1 MIKTDVCILGAGPAG
16 ASTALHLSYRDVPT
30 VLIDKAVFPRD
41 KVCGDALS
49 GKVPLLLKRLDPQM
63 LARFEQRTEMLTD
76 VWGIRFIAPNRT
88 ALDIPFKS
96 NYDKTKETSPGYV
109 AKRIDFDNF
118 LIDEVKRRENID
130 FYDNTAIE
138 FHEKVD
144 GGFIVSDKKKE
155 FQVECKLLI
164 IADGAHSKFA
174 RHYAGIE
181 KDNAHHAGALR
192 AYYTGVTGFHED
204 NFIEL
209 QFLDEIIPGYFW
221 IFPLPNGQ
229 ANVGI
234 GMRTDFISKRR
245 VNLKK
250 VMLDVIENHPDI
262 APRFK
267 NAKLQNKI
275 VGYGLPLGSKK
286 QKLSGDNYMLT
297 GDAGHLIDPLTGEGI
312 GNGFYSGWIA
322 AEQAVEC
329 LKANNF
335 SAKFMKSYD
344 KRIHRVLGIEMKL
357 SYQIQR
363 LMRYPW
369 VINPLAN
376 WVNRNP
382 RFFDIMSRM
391 YNDLELRK
399 QIVNP
404 FFWVKLV
411 MGREV

>member
-1 MIKTDVCILGAGPAG
+1 MIKTDICILGAGPAG
-16 ASTALHLSYRDVPT
+16 ASTALHLSYKNVPT

-63 LARFEQRTEMLTD
+63 LARFEKRTEMLTD
-76 VWGIRFIAPNRT
+76 VWGIRFVAPNRT
-88 ALDIPFKS
+88 TLDIPFKS
-96 NYDKTKETSPGYV
+96 NYDKTTETSPGYV

-130 FYDNTAIE
+130 FYDNTSIDI
-138 FHEKVD
+138 HEKID

-155 FQVECKLLI
+155 FQVECKLLV

-174 RHYAGIE
+174 RHYAGLE
-181 KDNAHHAGALR
+181 KDNTHHAGALR
-192 AYYTGVTGFHED
+192 AYYSGVTGFHED

-250 VMLDVIENHPDI
+250 VMLDVIENHPSI

-267 NAKLQNKI
+267 NAKLQDKI

-286 QKLSGDNYMLT
+286 QQLSGDNYMLT

-322 AEQAVEC
+322 AEQAIEC
-329 LKANNF
+329 LAQNDY
-335 SAKFMKSYD
+335 SAKFMKAYD
-344 KRIHRVLGIEMKL
+344 KRIHRVLGTEMKL

-363 LMRYPW
+363 MMRYPW

-376 WVNRNP
+376 WVHRNP